1 MDDNM
6 SGAAA
11 LAAARR
17 RRAGASNTTSQPS
30 SNKTS
35 VPQEKKIPLNPLQI
49 LQQHDKQ
56 IFVLTTELS
65 EIKKQ
70 HKPVTSEDI
79 EFYKMKYNNLL
90 SEMTEMKTNF
100 VKLQTYCMETNMK
113 IDTMNKK
120 VGTLNLESND

>member
-1 MDDNM
+1 M

-17 RRAGASNTTSQPS
+17 RRAGGASNTTSQLN
-30 SNKTS
+30 SNKAS
-35 VPQEKKIPLNPLQI
+35 LPQEKKAPLNPLQI

-56 IFVLTTELS
+56 IFVLTTDLN

-70 HKPVTSEDI
+70 QKPVTSEDI
-79 EFYKMKYNNLL
+79 EFYKTKYNNLL

-100 VKLQTYCMETNMK
+100 VKMQTFCMETNMK
-113 IDTMNKK
+113 IDAMNKK
-120 VGTLNLESND
+120 IENMNLESND

>member
-1 MDDNM
+1 M

-17 RRAGASNTTSQPS
+17 RRAGGGSNTTSQPVS
-30 SNKTS
+30 KTS
-35 VPQEKKIPLNPLQI
+35 LPQEKKIPLNPLQI

-56 IFVLTTELS
+56 ILVLTNELNT
-65 EIKKQ
+65 IKEN

-113 IDTMNKK
+113 IDSIHNKI
-120 VGTLNLESND
+120 GNLNLESTD

>member
-1 MDDNM
+1 M

-17 RRAGASNTTSQPS
+17 RRAGASNTTSQLN
-30 SNKTS
+30 SNKES
-35 VPQEKKIPLNPLQI
+35 LPQEKKTPLNPLQI

-56 IFVLTTELS
+56 ILVLTTDLN

-70 HKPVTSEDI
+70 QKPVTSEDI
-79 EFYKMKYNNLL
+79 EFYKTKYNNLL

-100 VKLQTYCMETNMK
+100 VKMQTFCMETNMK
-113 IDTMNKK
+113 IEAMNKK
-120 VGTLNLESND
+120 VETMNLDSTD